1 MTADRSVRSARLC
14 AAVSGILFLAV
25 LIAGGARSANEP
37 RPAPTQ
43 TAPPGMEIAVFA
55 SDRNALRQQEISDLK
70 EIAAAPGASEAVRV
84 AAQERMMLLRKWMEQ
99 EATVEAV
106 LSARGYETPVVTVHS
121 DSVNIIVRAESI
133 SQADAE
139 VILELTTR
147 ETGADG
153 ANVKIIPI
161 N

>member
-1 MTADRSVRSARLC
+1 MTAERSVRSARLC

-25 LIAGGARSANEP
+25 LVAGGLRSANESRSVP
-37 RPAPTQ
+37 LQ
-43 TAPPGMEIAVFA
+43 TSPPGAEIAVFA
-55 SDRNALRQQEISDLK
+55 SDRNALREEEIADLK
-70 EIAAAPGASEAVRV
+70 EIAADSAASEGVRA
-84 AAQERMMLLRKWMEQ
+84 AAQERMMLLRQWMEQ
-99 EATVEAV
+99 EATVEEV
-106 LSARGYETPVVTVHS
+106 LAARGYETPVVTVHS
-121 DSVNIIVRAESI
+121 DSVNIVVRAEAL

-147 ETGADG
+147 ETGVSG

>member
-25 LIAGGARSANEP
+25 LIAGGVRSANEP
-37 RPAPTQ
+37 RPAPMN
-43 TAPPGMEIAVFA
+43 TAPPGTEIAVFA
-55 SDRNALRQQEISDLK
+55 SDRNALRQQEIADLK
-70 EIAAAPGASEAVRV
+70 EIAAAPESSEAVRA
-84 AAQERMMLLRKWMEQ
+84 AAQERMMSLRRWMEQ

-121 DSVNIIVRAESI
+121 DSVNIIVRAESL

-147 ETGADG
+147 ETGVSG

>member
-25 LIAGGARSANEP
+25 LIAGGVRSANEP
-37 RPAPTQ
+37 RPAPMK
-43 TAPPGMEIAVFA
+43 TAPPGTEIAVFA
-55 SDRNALRQQEISDLK
+55 SDRNALRQQEIADLK
-70 EIAAAPGASEAVRV
+70 EIAAAPESSEAVRA
-84 AAQERMMLLRKWMEQ
+84 AAQERMMSLRRWMEQ

-147 ETGADG
+147 ETGASG

>member
-43 TAPPGMEIAVFA
+43 TAPPGMEIAVFD

-70 EIAAAPGASEAVRV
+70 EIAAAPGASEAVRA

-139 VILELTTR
+139 IILELTTR
-147 ETGADG
+147 ETGASG

>member
-14 AAVSGILFLAV
+14 AAVSGILFVAV
-25 LIAGGARSANEP
+25 LIAGGLRSANEP
-37 RPAPTQ
+37 RPQPLA
-43 TAPPGMEIAVFA
+43 TASPGTEIAVFA
-55 SDRNALRQQEISDLK
+55 ADRNMLRNQEIADLK
-70 EIAAAPGASEAVRV
+70 EIAASSDSSESVRA
-84 AAQERMMLLRKWMEQ
+84 AAQERIMLLRTWMEQ

-121 DSVNIIVRAESI
+121 DSVNIVVRAETL

-139 VILELTTR
+139 VILELTMR
-147 ETGADG
+147 ETGASG

>member
-1 MTADRSVRSARLC
+1 MS
-14 AAVSGILFLAV
+14 
-25 LIAGGARSANEP
+25 
-37 RPAPTQ
+37 
-43 TAPPGMEIAVFA
+43 
-55 SDRNALRQQEISDLK
+55 LR
-70 EIAAAPGASEAVRV
+70 R
-84 AAQERMMLLRKWMEQ
+84 WMEQ

-121 DSVNIIVRAESI
+121 DSVNIIVRAESL

-147 ETGADG
+147 ETGVSG

>member
-25 LIAGGARSANEP
+25 LIAGGLRSANER
-37 RPAPTQ
+37 RPVPME
-43 TAPPGMEIAVFA
+43 TAPPDAEIAAFA
-55 SDRNALRQQEISDLK
+55 SDRNALREQEIADLK
-70 EIAAAPGASEAVRV
+70 EIAADSGASAAVRA
-84 AAQERMMLLRKWMEQ
+84 AAQERMMSLRRWMEQ

-121 DSVNIIVRAESI
+121 DSVNIIVRTESL

-139 VILELTTR
+139 IILELTTR
-147 ETGADG
+147 ETGAAG

>member
-14 AAVSGILFLAV
+14 AAVSGILFVAV
-25 LIAGGARSANEP
+25 LIAGGLRSANEP
-37 RPAPTQ
+37 RPQPEATVSP
-43 TAPPGMEIAVFA
+43 AAEIAVFA
-55 SDRNALRQQEISDLK
+55 ADRNALREQEIEDLRA
-70 EIAAAPGASEAVRV
+70 IADSADSSEAVRA
-84 AAQERMMLLRKWMEQ
+84 AAQERIMLLRAWMEQ

-121 DSVNIIVRAESI
+121 DSVNIVVRAESL

-147 ETGADG
+147 ETGASG